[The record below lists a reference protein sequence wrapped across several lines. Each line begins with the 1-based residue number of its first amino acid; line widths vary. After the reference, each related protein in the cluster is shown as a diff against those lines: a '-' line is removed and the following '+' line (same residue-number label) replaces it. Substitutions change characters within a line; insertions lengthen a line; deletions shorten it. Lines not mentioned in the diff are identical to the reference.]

1 MEERKVQL
9 PLDEETILSLKAGD
23 SVLLTGTM
31 ITGRD
36 AAHQRLF
43 ETIQNHQE
51 LPIKLEGEVIYYVG
65 PAPSKP
71 GVAVGSAGPTSSYRM
86 DKVAPILMEHGLK
99 GMIGKGNRNKEVIDT
114 MKKYKCV
121 YFAAIGGLGAMI
133 SKSILNSEVLCY
145 EDLGTEAI
153 HRFWVKD
160 FPAIVVIDSDGNNLY
175 EIEQAKYRELE

>member
-1 MEERKVQL
+1 MEERKIQL

-43 ETIQNHQE
+43 ETIQNHQK

-71 GVAVGSAGPTSSYRM
+71 GVPVGSAGPTSSYRM
-86 DKVAPILMEHGLK
+86 DKVAPILMEYGLK
-99 GMIGKGNRNKEVIDT
+99 GMIGKGNRSKEVIDS
-114 MKKYKCV
+114 MKKNKCI

-160 FPAIVVIDSDGNNLY
+160 FPAIVVIDSEGNNLY
-175 EIEQAKYRELE
+175 EIEQAKFREAE

>member
-43 ETIQNHQE
+43 ETIQNHQK
-51 LPIKLEGEVIYYVG
+51 LPIELKGEVIYYVG
-65 PAPSKP
+65 PAPSRP
-71 GVAVGSAGPTSSYRM
+71 GVPVGSAGPTSSYRM

-99 GMIGKGNRNKEVIDT
+99 GMIGKGNRNTEVIES
-114 MKKYKCV
+114 MKKHKCV

-160 FPAIVVIDSDGNNLY
+160 FPAIVVIDSNGNNLY
-175 EIEQAKYRELE
+175 EIEQAKFREVE